1 MEGGVPTRTLIMTD
15 NRKRTSKTPRLI
27 VVGLLILGAACHRQ
41 KPDNQPSPVTPAP
54 APNPGANPAPI
65 AVTSGHSLV
74 QAMHDRYASRWY
86 RSLTHTQKTTLGL
99 PSGGEI
105 VQTWYVAE
113 KLPGHQRID
122 SDLSSK
128 SGTLFARDSIYSF
141 AGGKRVSAEAGM
153 TELLVLG
160 GDVFSQPVSR
170 TEADLRELGFDLS
183 KFHEATWQGVP
194 VYVVGAVRGDSMSK
208 QFWVERDRLLFV
220 RMLERTRQ
228 GHSDTRIAG
237 YTESGGGWVAAE
249 VAQIVNGKRRILE
262 RFTDIR
268 TNVTLGDAL
277 FDPKQWATATHWVS
291 R

>member
-1 MEGGVPTRTLIMTD
+1 MTD
-15 NRKRTSKTPRLI
+15 FRKRMSTTPRLL

-41 KPDNQPSPVTPAP
+41 QPHNEPSPVTPA
-54 APNPGANPAPI
+54 AGANPAANPLPV
-65 AVTSGHSLV
+65 AVISGRTLV

-86 RSLTHTQKTTLGL
+86 RSLTYTQKTTLGL

-113 KLPGHQRID
+113 KLPRHQRID

-170 TEADLRELGFDLS
+170 TEADLRGLGFDLG

-194 VYVVGAVRGDSMSK
+194 VYVVGAMRGDTMSK
-208 QFWVERDRLLFV
+208 QLWVERDRLLFV
-220 RMLERTRQ
+220 RMLERTSQ
-228 GHSDTRIAG
+228 GHSDTRISG

-262 RFTDIR
+262 RFTDVK
-268 TNVTLGDAL
+268 TNVPLADAL
-277 FDPKQWATATHWVS
+277 FDPKQWATATHWMTK
-291 R
+291 